1 MVDQLLQQ
9 FIKEE
14 SLPESYAEDAR
25 RWFLP
30 LLPEL
35 KQARSDKSEAGPLLL
50 GINGAQ
56 GTGKSTLAALLARLL
71 ASEGLV
77 VANLSIDDFY
87 LSKAA
92 REELAR
98 TVHPLFASRGVPG
111 THDTRLLSD
120 KLRELSTAGGQQSV
134 AIPRFDKSSDDCC
147 PVAEWPTLQGPIDF
161 IILEGWFIGL
171 QAQAEADLDTAVNSL
186 EEEEDSEGEW
196 RRRVN
201 AALGGDYQE
210 VFSMLDSLLMLR
222 APSFD
227 QVYDWRR
234 VQEDKLRA
242 RSGPGASGV
251 MDNDTLVRFIQHFE
265 RLTRHCLAT
274 LPDQADRVFALDA
287 GHRVVSCQPP
297 FERSAD

>member
-1 MVDQLLQQ
+1 MVDQLLRQ

-14 SLPESYAEDAR
+14 SLPASYGEDAQ

-30 LLPEL
+30 LLPQL
-35 KQARSDKSEAGPLLL
+35 KQARLDKGETGPLLF

-56 GTGKSTLAALLARLL
+56 GTGKSTLATLLTRLL
-71 ASEGLV
+71 ANGGFV

-87 LSKAA
+87 LSHAA
-92 REELAR
+92 RAELAQ
-98 TVHPLFASRGVPG
+98 TAHPLFASRGVPG
-111 THDTRLLSD
+111 THDTALLRS
-120 KLRELSTAGGQQSV
+120 KIQELATASEKQSV

-147 PVAEWPTLQGPIDF
+147 PISEWPRLHGPVDF

-171 QAQAEADLDTAVNSL
+171 HAQPEEELDVAVNTL
-186 EEEEDSEGEW
+186 EEEEDGDGKW
-196 RRRVN
+196 RRQVN
-201 AALGGDYQE
+201 TALAGDYQD
-210 VFSMLDSLLMLR
+210 VFAMLDSLLMLR

-227 QVYDWRR
+227 QVYEWRR

-242 RSGPGASGV
+242 RSAPGAAGI
-251 MDNDTLVRFIQHFE
+251 MDKDTLVRFIQHFE

-274 LPDQADRVFALDA
+274 LPEQADRVFSLDA

-297 FERSAD
+297 CGRLAD